1 MGDHERRLIAAED
14 TARGRG
20 ERDDMISATGIVHGH
35 YECRSLQQTVPILQE
50 LLALDIVSELPGQ
63 VTMKHP
69 NTDWLLVVHEGGP
82 DAPDKPQFHHYGVR
96 VATDRE
102 VDNAYEYLLRRK
114 KDLRLKIIPPETR
127 RIAHSVH
134 FFEPGGNF
142 WEIESYEGGAKKL
155 GLGGEAAFPWKSP
168 LATDRFPDRGYVPQA
183 LTHGT
188 TTCAN
193 LEKARRFYRSVLG
206 LEVMHHLPTVD
217 PYYVKHPLTPWY
229 IVCLTAPQESRV
241 PSGVNERFTLAVE
254 SNSAVVEAHD
264 SLTASAADLGIA
276 EPGAIHNDS
285 GSRSFLFNDPDGN
298 TWEIVGSQI

>member
-1 MGDHERRLIAAED
+1 
-14 TARGRG
+14 
-20 ERDDMISATGIVHGH
+20 MIRTTGIIRGH

-50 LLALDIVSELPGQ
+50 LLALDIVSEAPGQ

-69 NTDWLLVVHEGGP
+69 NTDWPLVVHEAGP

-155 GLGGEAAFPWKSP
+155 GLGGGVAFPWKTP
-168 LATDRFPDRGYVPQA
+168 LATNRFPDRNYIPQA
-183 LTHGT
+183 LSHGT

-193 LEKARRFYRSVLG
+193 LENARCFYRSVLG
-206 LEVMHHLPTVD
+206 LEVMHHLPAVD
-217 PYYVKHPLTPWY
+217 PYYIKHPSTPWY
-229 IVCLTAPQESRV
+229 IVCLPAPQESRV

-254 SNSAVVEAHD
+254 SASAVAEARD
-264 SLTASAADLGIA
+264 WLVANAADLGIA
-276 EPGAIHNDS
+276 EPRAIIEDS

-298 TWEIVGSQI
+298 TWEIAGPQTQGRL